1 MKPPEGSSIS
11 SELCRRLFPFHFVV
25 NADLV
30 VLQVGS
36 CLAKLFQRQVG
47 CSTMSDLFSIVI
59 PPIEPT
65 YEELRRNPNEL
76 FVLRSNI
83 GCSFDIQG
91 GFTEVGE
98 GRLLFLGNLALSSK
112 SDLKELGLGF
122 TDFPVHDPTISTLSA
137 FQVQQSALGDAR
149 KLTKELHERIEART
163 RELRRSENR
172 FRSLFEGTS
181 AAVILR
187 DPKDR
192 RCIDCN
198 QAALEMFGFDHRE
211 QIVGTLPSHL
221 FARDGTEEMGGV
233 FVGDAEAKALKD
245 GSHRFL
251 RRYRRK
257 DGTEFPADVV
267 LTAITT
273 KEGIVLQSLIID
285 MTEREQ
291 AEQALAAA
299 NQAKSEFLAT
309 MSHELRTPLNAIIGF
324 AELLKMPV
332 TGELNVKQAQ
342 YLDHILMGSHHLLEL
357 INDILDLSKI
367 EAGRLELELEEFDV
381 VSTLQAIE
389 SIVKPV
395 ADKKRISLALEVEGD
410 GESPLSPIKADPAK
424 FKQIF
429 YNLLSNSIKFT
440 PEGGRVTVKVSRGEE
455 LEEAQSRDSNSEASR
470 FFHISVVDTG
480 IGIKAED
487 QERIFEPFTQVD
499 SSYSRRQQGTG
510 LGLSLTRKLVELH
523 GGRLRVESEG
533 EGKGSCFTVELPEV
547 TP

>member
-1 MKPPEGSSIS
+1 
-11 SELCRRLFPFHFVV
+11 
-25 NADLV
+25 
-30 VLQVGS
+30 
-36 CLAKLFQRQVG
+36 
-47 CSTMSDLFSIVI
+47 MSDLFSIVI

-83 GCSFDIQG
+83 GCSFDIRG

-98 GRLLFLGNLALSSK
+98 GRLLFLGNLALSSTG
-112 SDLKELGLGF
+112 DLKELGLRF
-122 TDFPVHDPTISTLSA
+122 TDFPVHDPTISALSA
-137 FQVQQSALGDAR
+137 LQVQQSALGDAR
-149 KLTKELHERIEART
+149 KLANELHERIEVRT
-163 RELRRSENR
+163 RDLRRSENR
-172 FRSLFEGTS
+172 FRSLFEGTN

-187 DPKDR
+187 DPKDK

-198 QAALEMFGFDHRE
+198 QAALDMFGFDHRE
-211 QIVGTLPSHL
+211 QLVGTLPSHL
-221 FARDGTEEMGGV
+221 FARNGTEEMDRV
-233 FVGDAEAKALKD
+233 FVEEAHAKALKD
-245 GSHRFL
+245 GGSRFN

-273 KEGIVLQSLIID
+273 EEGTVLQSLIID
-285 MTEREQ
+285 MTEREH

-299 NQAKSEFLAT
+299 NRAKSEFLAN

-324 AELLKMPV
+324 SQLLTHVPD
-332 TGELNVKQAQ
+332 ELNVKQAQ
-342 YLDHILMGSHHLLEL
+342 YVDHILTGSQHLLEL

-367 EAGRLELELEEFDV
+367 EAGRLELQLEEFDV
-381 VSTLQAIE
+381 VATLQAIE

-395 ADKKRISLALEVEGD
+395 ADKKRISLALEVEED
-410 GESPLSPIKADPAK
+410 GESSPRPIKADPAK

-429 YNLLSNSIKFT
+429 YNLLGNSIKFT
-440 PEGGRVTVKVSRGEE
+440 PEGGRVRMKLSRGEKM
-455 LEEAQSRDSNSEASR
+455 EEEASR

-480 IGIKAED
+480 IGINAED
-487 QERIFEPFTQVD
+487 QERIFEPFTQLD
-499 SSYSRRQQGTG
+499 SSYARRQQGTG

-523 GGRLRVESEG
+523 GGRIRVASEG
-533 EGKGSCFTVELPEV
+533 EGKGSCFTIELPEV